1 MTANQ
6 AMDKLRRAQH
16 YLTDAY
22 KWHDAS
28 VLDAW
33 DELNAARFRVR
44 DAHINQMA
52 GRKAA
57 RKYGQRCLMTL
68 TAGEHP
74 VSRTVDDLTVN
85 EAVKLAVKAAKNAF
99 WAHPELREAE
109 HAD

>member
-6 AMDKLRRAQH
+6 ARDKLRRAQN
-16 YLTDAY
+16 YLTDAH
-22 KWHDAS
+22 KRHDDS

-33 DELNAARFRVR
+33 DELSAARFRVR
-44 DAHINQMA
+44 DTHDNQMA

-57 RKYGQRCLMTL
+57 RRYGQKCLMTL

-74 VSRTVDDLTVN
+74 ISRTIDDLDVN

-109 HAD
+109 NAN